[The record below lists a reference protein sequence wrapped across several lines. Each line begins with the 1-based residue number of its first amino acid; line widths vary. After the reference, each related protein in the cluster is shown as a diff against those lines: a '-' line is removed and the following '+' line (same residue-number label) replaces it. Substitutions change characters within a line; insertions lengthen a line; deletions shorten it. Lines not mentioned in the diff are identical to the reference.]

1 MLLYPTTRS
10 EWSMLYGGDGM
21 GGREREGH
29 DSYRFSGP
37 ISIYTVS
44 GQRSEEEE
52 EEERK
57 EYEERRHKRKRRKLM
72 SAGCEYIIL
81 IRICFY

>member
-21 GGREREGH
+21 AGREERDMTVIGF
-29 DSYRFSGP
+29 RGP

-52 EEERK
+52 TK
-57 EYEERRHKRKRRKLM
+57 KNGIFAL
-72 SAGCEYIIL
+72 ATFINYID
-81 IRICFY
+81 YT

>member
-1 MLLYPTTRS
+1 
-10 EWSMLYGGDGM
+10 M

-57 EYEERRHKRKRRKLM
+57 EYEERRHKYQRRKLM